1 MAEKILMTALSPTME
16 TGTIV
21 KWLKKEGDS
30 VQSGDLLC
38 EVETDK
44 ATMDY
49 ESTNDGTLLK
59 IIADEGSEVKVGE
72 IIAITGNRDE
82 DISELIKPQEE
93 TVYTPPQEAAP
104 EQEVVEKKTKKT
116 APSSR
121 IKASPLAREIA
132 RQENIDLSLIKGSGP
147 EGRIVKSDIEKF
159 TQKKRE
165 SIGKPEPQKE
175 TKTFVNQ
182 KQQVIAQRLSGSMFS
197 APHFYLTVSVN
208 MKTVVDARKRLIKK
222 LNSKISFNAFLIKFV
237 AETIKHYP
245 NFNSTWEDNSIIR
258 HGSIDIGLATAQE
271 DGLITPVVRDCES
284 KGIIAINEELQDL
297 IPRARESK
305 LLPEEY
311 SDATFTISNLGSF
324 GVRQFTAI
332 INPPG
337 SAILAVGEILK
348 EKFIDEQNSID
359 ERQTCLMTL
368 SCDHRVIYGA
378 EAADF
383 ANHLRNLI
391 ENPVSALY
399 A

>member
-30 VQSGDLLC
+30 IQSGDALC

-59 IIADEGSEVKVGE
+59 IITDEGSEVKVGE

-93 TVYTPPQEAAP
+93 TVYTPPQEAVP

-121 IKASPLAREIA
+121 IKASPLARETA

-159 TQKKRE
+159 AKEKRKG
-165 SIGKPEPQKE
+165 IRKPEPEKKV
-175 TKTFVNQ
+175 KTLMNQ
-182 KQQVIAQRLSGSMFS
+182 KQQVIAQRLSDSKFS

-208 MKTVVDARKRLIKK
+208 MKTVVDSRKRLIKK
-222 LNSKISFNAFLIKFV
+222 LNSKISLNAFLIKFV
-237 AETIKHYP
+237 AETIRHYP
-245 NFNSTWEDNSIIR
+245 NFNSTWEVNSIIR

-271 DGLITPVVRDCES
+271 NGLITPVVRDCES

-305 LLPEEY
+305 LSPEEY

-391 ENPVSALY
+391 ENPVTALY
-399 A
+399 T